1 MQLSVSIFQ
10 GNLRDPLRPDLLL
23 VVHALVAFCT
33 PDKSVAI
40 NTIVR
45 RVRRGPLSDPF
56 RMLDQY
62 RNIA

>member
-33 PDKSVAI
+33 PDKFVAI
-40 NTIVR
+40 NSI
-45 RVRRGPLSDPF
+45 VRRGPLSDPF